1 MPVSHWVLGV
11 PTIAAHCR
19 ERRLVLLPVAAP
31 GLTCFEN
38 GATDFHHLA
47 FQNRGTVILAPFP
60 TLIDA
65 PERWQWPV
73 PPFAWRHVPPPDNH
87 VAQTCR
93 IESQVGSAVAGQ
105 MSDFNPQAGTL
116 GFRTTVTGPVVTLPF
131 SRFRR
136 LTLTTPLQPARKT
149 AGAPVERVPA
159 AAQERKYTLV
169 PTAGEPL
176 TGRTAGH
183 VTTPQG
189 IYLFT
194 PVNDEASLLRV
205 FVPRSAYATCQ
216 FGASAEEVA
225 THRWCGAPEAL
236 LDAIARQQTLPIRPV
251 GESLLALGLVT
262 PDQLERALVRQ
273 SGTAPLG
280 EALVAD
286 GVISRSDLQT
296 ALAHKM
302 GFPLVDL
309 ARFPID
315 EAAVT
320 KLPHRIAVGYRVMP
334 LLLDKTRLIV
344 AVDKPSRAMK
354 LNALQAYAQLTI
366 VPVLAPRTQI
376 LLALERLS
384 KDVWSQNVS
393 QRPAFF
399 ATTI

>member
-1 MPVSHWVLGV
+1 M
-11 PTIAAHCR
+11 
-19 ERRLVLLPVAAP
+19 
-31 GLTCFEN
+31 
-38 GATDFHHLA
+38 
-47 FQNRGTVILAPFP
+47 ILAAFP
-60 TLIDA
+60 TLIDDA
-65 PERWQWPV
+65 VERWQWPA
-73 PPFAWRHVPPPDNH
+73 PPFAWRHLPPPDNS

-93 IESQVGSAVAGQ
+93 IESQVGTAVAGQ
-105 MSDFNPQAGTL
+105 MSGFDPQAGTL
-116 GFRTTVTGPVVTLPF
+116 GFRTTVTGPLATLPF
-131 SRFRR
+131 SRVRR
-136 LTLTTPLQPARKT
+136 LTLTTPLQPAHKI
-149 AGAPVERVPA
+149 GAPVERVPA
-159 AAQERKYTLV
+159 AAQERKYTLA

-183 VTTPQG
+183 VTTPHG

-194 PVNDEASLLRV
+194 PVNEGASLLRV

-225 THRWCGAPEAL
+225 THRWCGAPQAL
-236 LDAIARQQTLPIRPV
+236 LDAISRQQTLPIRPV

-262 PDQLERALVRQ
+262 PEQLERALARQ
-273 SGTAPLG
+273 IKTQPLG
-280 EALVAD
+280 EALVEQ
-286 GVISRSDLQT
+286 GIISRSDLQT

-334 LLLDKTRLIV
+334 VLLDKTRLIV
-344 AVDKPSRAMK
+344 AVDRPSRAMK
-354 LNALQAYAQLTI
+354 LKSLQAYAQLTI

-384 KDVWSQNVS
+384 KDLWSQNVS
-393 QRPAFF
+393 HRPAFF
-399 ATTI
+399 ATTV